1 MGGYVQEFQDAL
13 VHCEL
18 CAAVQLRKTGCRGM
32 GLPAPGGLLVAGT
45 RGVGKTT
52 FALTLA
58 EKLCSGRDSAYV
70 VHVPCTRLASAPP
83 VSRSESPMETI
94 TRLLWECIRNAPAV
108 IVLDDI
114 DALVPSSGS
123 EEETQSV
130 VEVQVA
136 QQMYAL
142 LNCAREVYAESPV
155 AVIATAQSATSMSP
169 LLQGVSVF
177 EKVVELM
184 PPSKSARKEIL
195 TCALCAVAPI
205 SAEEASSVVSSAV
218 LATEGYVAA
227 DLVQVAERAVRCAA
241 CRGAPAAAV
250 AQEDLD
256 SALSGFTPLN
266 LMGTKAVVSTDVAW
280 DDVGGLESVKRTLK
294 ETLEWP
300 ARYPALFESCPI
312 RLRSGIL
319 LYGPP
324 GCGKTMLA
332 QAVATECAL
341 NFISVKG
348 PELLSKYIGQ
358 SELAVRDLFRRA
370 RAAKPSILFFD
381 EFDALAPRRGHDTTG
396 VTDRVVNQLL
406 THLDGVEA
414 LTGVYVLAASRYI
427 KREII
432 RKVINLFYIYVAVLI

>member
-1 MGGYVQEFQDAL
+1 MFHPNITQYAESRMGGYTQEFQEAL

-18 CAAVQLRKTGCRGM
+18 CAISQLRDTECCGM
-32 GLPAPGGLLVAGT
+32 ALPAPGALLIAGT
-45 RGVGKTT
+45 RGIGKTT

-58 EKLCSGRDSAYV
+58 QKLSLSQNSAYV
-70 VHVPCTRLASAPP
+70 VHVPCTRLVSAPP
-83 VSRSESPMETI
+83 VSKLESPIEI
-94 TRLLWECIRNAPAV
+94 IARLLWECVRNAPAV

-114 DALVPSSGS
+114 DVLVPSSGS

-130 VEVQVA
+130 VEVQMA
-136 QQMYAL
+136 QQVYEL
-142 LNCAREVYAESPV
+142 LNCLREIYAESPV
-155 AVIATAQSATSMSP
+155 SVIATAQSVSSMSP
-169 LLQGVSVF
+169 LIQSISIF
-177 EKVVELM
+177 EKTIELM
-184 PPSKSARKEIL
+184 PPSKSARKDIL
-195 TCALCAVAPI
+195 SCVLCAATSVKEI
-205 SAEEASSVVSSAV
+205 KMDMSSII

-227 DLVQVAERAVRCAA
+227 DLVQIVERAVRCAA
-241 CRGAPAAAV
+241 CRGSPPESV
-250 AQEDLD
+250 STEDLRMAID
-256 SALSGFTPLN
+256 GFTPLN
-266 LMGTKAVVSTDVAW
+266 LMGTKAVVSSDITW
-280 DDVGGLESVKRTLK
+280 DDVGGLEDVKRTLK

-300 ARYPALFESCPI
+300 AKYPSLFESCPI

-332 QAVATECAL
+332 QAVATECSL

-370 RAAKPSILFFD
+370 RAAKPSVLFFD

-406 THLDGVEA
+406 TQLDGVEA
-414 LTGVYVLAASRYI
+414 LTGVYVLAASR
-427 KREII
+427 
-432 RKVINLFYIYVAVLI
+432 LI